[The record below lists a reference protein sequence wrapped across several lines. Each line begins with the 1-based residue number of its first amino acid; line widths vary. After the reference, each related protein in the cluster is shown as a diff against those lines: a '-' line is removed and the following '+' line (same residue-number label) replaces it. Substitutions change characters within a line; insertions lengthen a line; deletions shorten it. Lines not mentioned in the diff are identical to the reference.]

1 MTFLLFRSQRLD
13 FFLILSEE
21 KEISKYVV
29 YVVKQLFTLLSIRRK
44 HENVVY
50 CWADF

>member
-13 FFLILSEE
+13 FFLILLEE
-21 KEISKYVV
+21 IAKYVV